1 MTNSPRHQE
10 HNNTHS
16 HTHKK
21 NTHTAKKK
29 ELRRTRRIHG
39 RNRRY
44 PEEKEGFGIP
54 FFFCS
59 FSLGIPHT
67 NEFQERNVPSPS
79 SHLCA
84 RSLPSGILET
94 TSPRPESKPRPAA
107 AEAATIPP
115 APPAPGRLRGAAR
128 ARSTKH
134 AQRTRTTQASGTER
148 EATGLIL

>member
-10 HNNTHS
+10 HNNR
-16 HTHKK
+16 HTHTQKK
-21 NTHTAKKK
+21 NSEEERASPHTKNSRQNQKIP
-29 ELRRTRRIHG
+29 RRKR
-39 RNRRY
+39 
-44 PEEKEGFGIP
+44 GFWNS
-54 FFFCS
+54 FFFL
-59 FSLGIPHT
+59 FLLPRHT
-67 NEFQERNVPSPS
+67 NGFEERNVPSPN